1 MKRLKLFGII
11 KIIIPFLILAAI
23 NSCMHDEFEFDKL
36 DDEME
41 FTAGILT
48 PVAYGSL
55 TFEDIISEF
64 DSTSFLD
71 YDADGLLYL
80 TYRDSLFSFI
90 AEDLLQVPNQDFI
103 EYFLEPEFAIPAGPW
118 PSVSIE
124 RTENFPFTFSQ
135 GEKPDSIKLDQ
146 GNIVFNVT
154 SDFQHTGIVEMIFP
168 NIRLYGDT
176 LKHTIVIDDPSGSFS
191 FNETIP
197 IDNYTIILN
206 DSSTND
212 TLYLPVNFHVE
223 LYNEG
228 NPVNASDQIAVVA
241 TIEDLDFD
249 GVFGYI
255 GDYELM
261 TETGQLDLGFFK
273 NSLDGYIRFEN
284 PEINLYLN
292 NSYGVPAEVNI
303 SRFTG
308 FNAAGDSVVLDID
321 ATANPFRYAY
331 PKLSDYWAN
340 NLLKDTVL
348 SITGENS
355 NFPDFLAFM
364 PSRLEYNMIANSN
377 PDGEG
382 ADYNFVT
389 DDGQIDV
396 DFEFVLPLWFKAD
409 SFALVDTIELD
420 LVDIEDDASFIEK
433 VNIMLEVSNGLALD
447 IDFQLYFLDSL
458 YNPVDT
464 LFAEGSQPIIP
475 AGIINAEN
483 EVTSPGIKTSLITY
497 TRDDIADLN
506 TVRYGMIR
514 AGLKTPTIE
523 NELQSVKFYNNYS
536 VGFNLSVGIDVKANS
551 NDF

>member
-1 MKRLKLFGII
+1 
-11 KIIIPFLILAAI
+11 
-23 NSCMHDEFEFDKL
+23 MHDEFDFKKL

-41 FTAGILT
+41 FTVGVLT

-64 DSTSFLD
+64 DSTSFLTT
-71 YDADGLLYL
+71 DADGLLYL

-90 AEDLLQVPNQDFI
+90 AEDLMEVPNQDFI

-118 PSVSIE
+118 PSVEIKRQES
-124 RTENFPFTFSQ
+124 FPFTFNN
-135 GEKPDSIKLDQ
+135 GEKPDSIKLDR
-146 GNIVFNVT
+146 GNIVLNVT
-154 SDFQHTGIVEMIFP
+154 SNFQHTGIVEMVFP
-168 NIRLYGDT
+168 NIRLYGKDT
-176 LKHTIVIDDPSGSFS
+176 LKRTIPITDASGTFS

-197 IDNYTIILN
+197 IDNHTIILN
-206 DSSTND
+206 DSTGSNI
-212 TLYLPVNFHVE
+212 LYLPVNFTVE

-228 NPVNASDQIAVVA
+228 NPVNATDQIAVVA
-241 TIEDLDFD
+241 TIEDLDFE
-249 GVFGYI
+249 GIFGYI
-255 GDYELM
+255 GDYQLM
-261 TETGQLDLGFFK
+261 TEPGQLDLGFFE

-284 PEINLYLN
+284 PEINLYLT
-292 NSYGVPAEVNI
+292 NSYGLPAKVDI

-308 FNAAGDSVVLDID
+308 FNANGDSMALDIY
-321 ATANPFRYAY
+321 ASANPFRYAF

-340 NLLKDTVL
+340 DLYKDTVL
-348 SITGENS
+348 SIDGTNS
-355 NFPDFLAFM
+355 NFPDFLAFL
-364 PSRLEYNMIANSN
+364 PSRLEYNMVATSN

-382 ADYNFVT
+382 DGDNFVT
-389 DDGQIDV
+389 DDGRIDV
-396 DFEFVLPLWFKAD
+396 DFEFSLPLWFKAD

-420 LVDIEDDASFIEK
+420 LINIEEDANFIEK

-475 AGIINAEN
+475 AGIINTNN
-483 EVTSPGIKTSLITY
+483 EVTPGIKTSLITY
-497 TRDDIADLN
+497 TRDEIADLN
-506 TVRYGMIR
+506 TVRYGIIK
-514 AGLKTPTIE
+514 AGLKTPTVD
-523 NELQSVKFYNNYS
+523 NELQSVKFYNHYS

>member
-1 MKRLKLFGII
+1 
-11 KIIIPFLILAAI
+11 
-23 NSCMHDEFEFDKL
+23 MHDEFDFKKL

-41 FTAGILT
+41 FTVGVLT

-64 DSTSFLD
+64 DSTSFLTT
-71 YDADGLLYL
+71 DADGLLYL

-90 AEDLLQVPNQDFI
+90 AEDLLQVPDQDFI
-103 EYFLEPEFAIPAGPW
+103 EYFLEPDFGIPAGPW

-124 RTENFPFTFSQ
+124 RLESFPFTFSQ
-135 GEKPDSIKLDQ
+135 GEKLDSIKLNQ

-154 SDFQHTGIVEMIFP
+154 SEFQHTGKIEMVFP

-176 LKHTIVIDDPSGSFS
+176 LKHTITLDDPSGSFS

-212 TLYLPVNFHVE
+212 TLYLPVYFYVE

-228 NPVNASDQIAVVA
+228 NPINASDQISIVA
-241 TIEDLDFD
+241 TIEGIDFE

-261 TETGQLDLGFFK
+261 TETGQIDLGFFE

-284 PEINLYLN
+284 PQINLYLT
-292 NSYGVPAEVNI
+292 NSYGVPAEVDI

-308 FNAAGDSVVLDID
+308 FNANGDSISLNIF
-321 ATANPFRYAY
+321 ANPFRYAY

-340 NLLKDTVL
+340 DILKDTVL
-348 SITGENS
+348 SIDGGNS

-364 PSRLEYNMIANSN
+364 PSRLEYNMIATSN

-382 ADYNFVT
+382 DGDNFVT
-389 DDGQIDV
+389 DDGRIDV
-396 DFEFVLPLWFKAD
+396 DFEFSLPLYFKAD

-420 LVDIEDDASFIEK
+420 LINIEEDANFIEK

-475 AGIINAEN
+475 AGIINTNN
-483 EVTSPGIKTSLITY
+483 EVTPGIKTSLITY
-497 TRDDIADLN
+497 TRDEIADLN
-506 TVRYGMIR
+506 TVRYGIIK
-514 AGLKTPTIE
+514 AGLKTPTVD
-523 NELQSVKFYNNYS
+523 NELQSVKFYNHYS